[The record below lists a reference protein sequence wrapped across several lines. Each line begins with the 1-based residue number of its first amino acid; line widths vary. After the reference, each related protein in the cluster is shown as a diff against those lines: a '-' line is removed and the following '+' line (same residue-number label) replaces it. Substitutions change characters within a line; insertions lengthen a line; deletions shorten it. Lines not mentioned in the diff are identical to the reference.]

1 LPQLRQS
8 FPLGRVNQGISEVVE
23 RDKRRTMVYGMYSQI
38 LVPLDGSDLAEQAIP
53 QAEGLAR
60 SFHAT
65 LHLVQ
70 VFSVPRELVSVLEV
84 GIGMPSPLDPNL
96 SLAHLVVE
104 AGRAKSQAY
113 LERLAA
119 QLRDNGIKV
128 ETEVL
133 EGIADEEILAY
144 AKEHDVDCIVVT
156 TQGLSGLR
164 QFLLGSVTDRLIR
177 SSEVPVVVVPSRL
190 KSPSG

>member
-1 LPQLRQS
+1 
-8 FPLGRVNQGISEVVE
+8 
-23 RDKRRTMVYGMYSQI
+23 MVYGMYSQI

-96 SLAHLVVE
+96 IDEVIKCHTISVWHE
-104 AGRAKSQAY
+104 
-113 LERLAA
+113 
-119 QLRDNGIKV
+119 DN
-128 ETEVL
+128 
-133 EGIADEEILAY
+133 
-144 AKEHDVDCIVVT
+144 
-156 TQGLSGLR
+156 
-164 QFLLGSVTDRLIR
+164 FN
-177 SSEVPVVVVPSRL
+177 
-190 KSPSG
+190 